1 MQRDVAPQVKTFR
14 MSAFIGALVV
24 AASACMPLNAGA
36 AEPFEINVILSLTGP
51 GAFLG
56 KNEQS
61 AIALVEQNVDKA
73 GGVDGRPV
81 KFVIA
86 DDQSSP
92 QVDVQLASALIAK
105 GVSLIMGPSLV
116 AGCNA
121 IDALLKA
128 DGPVLYCLSAGAQPA
143 NGGFEFTYGAST
155 HELIAVNMRYFQQR
169 GWKRIA
175 LITSTDATGQDGEA
189 GIDAALA
196 RPEFKDLT
204 LVAREHYGV
213 SDQTVAAQLTRI
225 KASGAQALLAWGTG
239 SPIATVFRGISDVGL
254 DMPVGVA
261 ASNLIYPLMKQFAT
275 ILPPGFMS
283 AGFVCVAPDSIPA
296 GALHDAVRAFVDSFK
311 AQGVHADLAQAIG
324 WDPPL
329 IALGAYKKLGVNASA
344 AELKR
349 YISRLHGFAGANGVY
364 DFRDGTQR
372 GLTERSAIMVRWDAT
387 RDTWVAISKFGGA
400 PLK

>member
-1 MQRDVAPQVKTFR
+1 V
-14 MSAFIGALVV
+14 SALICALVV
-24 AASACMPLNAGA
+24 AATACVTPA
-36 AEPFEINVILSLTGP
+36 ARAATTPDPFEINVILSLSGP
-51 GAFLG
+51 GSFLG

-61 AIALVEQNVDKA
+61 AIELVEQNVNKT
-73 GGVDGRPV
+73 GGIDGRPV

-92 QVDVQLASALIAK
+92 QVDVQLASALIAR
-105 GVSLIMGPSLV
+105 GVALIMGPSLV

-121 IDALLKA
+121 IDAMLKG

-143 NGGFEFTYGAST
+143 KGGFEFTYGTST
-155 HELIAVNMRYFQQR
+155 RDLIAVNMRYFQQR
-169 GWKRIA
+169 GRKKIA

-254 DMPVGVA
+254 DLPVGVA
-261 ASNLIYPLMKQFAT
+261 ASNLIYPLMKQFAA

-283 AGFVCVAPDSIPA
+283 AGLPCVALESIPA
-296 GALHDAVRAFVDSFK
+296 GALHDAVRDFTDSFK
-311 AQGVHADLAQAIG
+311 AQGVHADLALSIG
-324 WDPPL
+324 WDPAL
-329 IALGAYKKLGVNASA
+329 IVLGGYKKLGVNASA
-344 AELKR
+344 TALKG
-349 YISRLHGFAGANGVY
+349 YIAHLHGFAGANGVY
-364 DFRDGTQR
+364 DFRDGNQR
-372 GLTERSAIMVRWDAT
+372 GLTERSAIMVRWDAP
-387 RDTWVAISKFGGA
+387 RDTWVAISTFGGA